1 MGVLNTEVEIGN
13 SSDPVTSGDSVEEVS
28 SAVRGDISVT
38 MSGTDVG
45 IDIHNSVV
53 DVSLGL
59 SVDVVSVGK
68 RAASS
73 LLIDVKRPPARVF
86 SAGLVAIGEDRMA
99 FTIGRASSGVSDK
112 EVGMG
117 SITST
122 TVTDISDEIVVVIGW
137 TVASRVPSAPA
148 IGSTM
153 IVVSTSRRRFLF
165 SSCRPPDMLA

>member
-13 SSDPVTSGDSVEEVS
+13 SGDPVTSGDSVEEVS

-117 SITST
+117 SI
-122 TVTDISDEIVVVIGW
+122 
-137 TVASRVPSAPA
+137 
-148 IGSTM
+148 
-153 IVVSTSRRRFLF
+153 SRRQ
-165 SSCRPPDMLA
+165 